1 VGGFFVRDLRK
12 VVVLVLCYFWM
23 DPCKMFVQ
31 PFKKLTPFSAFLY
44 LTKSTIRL
52 ACAFNLLSMKK
63 TNKKSLSGGYRRVL
77 M

>member
-12 VVVLVLCYFWM
+12 VVVLALCYFWM

-52 ACAFNLLSMKK
+52 AYAFNLLSMKK
-63 TNKKSLSGGYRRVL
+63 QTKRALAEGTGGC
-77 M
+77 